1 MGRYLLMKG
10 TFRMKIRYLFVLTLA
25 ALLVVGCRPITDFS
39 TPEADIGGSE
49 AVATVDTGA
58 AAAPVVGQTIT
69 STVPLAPSGGVEV
82 ALMAIK
88 PVDGVLATVNGQEIT
103 WADYE
108 PELNQSLHL
117 VTLQYGIDWNQTEN
131 LDLLGSFQDDVLQ
144 TVIDRTLLRQSA
156 ANEGIEAGQEEI
168 EARVAEE
175 TAAVLSSGQFSSW
188 EDFLQQY
195 GLSEAYFARLIRDS
209 VLIEQVSEAH
219 APSREAEQ
227 VHARHI
233 LVADKETGQLV
244 ISRLEAGE
252 EWGALASEF
261 SLDTGNKDNE
271 GDLGW
276 FGRGVMVP
284 AFEEA
289 AFALEPGT
297 MSELI
302 ETSFGYHLIQ
312 VLEKGMREVD
322 SSTYDSMVSEAFYAW
337 FSEQSAAAEIAIAV
351 TFEQAE

>member
-1 MGRYLLMKG
+1 
-10 TFRMKIRYLFVLTLA
+10 MKIKYLFVLTLA
-25 ALLVVGCRPITDFS
+25 ALLVVGCRPITEFS
-39 TPEADIGGSE
+39 TPEADTGGSE

-58 AAAPVVGQTIT
+58 VAAPVAGQTIT

-82 ALMAIK
+82 ALTAIK

-144 TVIDRTLLRQSA
+144 TVIDRTLLRQGA
-156 ANEGIEAGQEEI
+156 ADEGIEAGPEEI

-175 TAAVLSSGQFSSW
+175 TAAALSSGQFSSW

-209 VLIEQVSEAH
+209 MLIEQVSEAH
-219 APSREAEQ
+219 APSREVEQ
-227 VHARHI
+227 VNARHI
-233 LVADKETGQLV
+233 LVADEETGKQVLA
-244 ISRLEAGE
+244 RLEDGE
-252 EWGALASEF
+252 EWAALAAEL
-261 SLDTGNKDNE
+261 SLDTSNKDRE

-276 FGRGVMVP
+276 FPRGVMVP
-284 AFEEA
+284 DFEA
-289 AFALEPGT
+289 AAFSLEPGT
-297 MSELI
+297 ISDPVQ
-302 ETSFGYHLIQ
+302 TSFGYHIIQ
-312 VLEKGMREVD
+312 VLEKGMRELD
-322 SSTYDSMVSEAFYAW
+322 SGTYDSMASQAFQTW
-337 FSEQSAAAEIAIAV
+337 FEEQRTAAEITIV
-351 TFEQAE
+351 VIFDSAE

>member
-1 MGRYLLMKG
+1 MRVKYLL
-10 TFRMKIRYLFVLTLA
+10 VLTLT
-25 ALLVVGCRPITDFS
+25 LLAVVACRAPVDL
-39 TPEADIGGSE
+39 ELSE
-49 AVATVDTGA
+49 AEIGVTEEV
-58 AAAPVVGQTIT
+58 APVIVESAPTAEPT
-69 STVPLAPSGGVEV
+69 TVYGGVEV
-82 ALMAIK
+82 ALAAIK
-88 PVDGVLATVNGQEIT
+88 PVEGVLATINGQEIT

-108 PELNQSLHL
+108 PELMQSLHN
-117 VTLQYGIDWNQTEN
+117 VTLQYGIDWSQAEN
-131 LDLLGSFQDDVLQ
+131 RDLLGMFQDDVLQ
-144 TVIDRTLLRQSA
+144 TVIDRTVLRQGA
-156 ANEGIEAGQEEI
+156 AREGIEASEAVIQVLMEE
-168 EARVAEE
+168 EYR
-175 TAAVLSSGQFSSW
+175 AVLDSGEFTSW
-188 EDFLQQY
+188 EQFLAMY
-195 GLSEAYFARLIRDS
+195 GLSEAYLARLIEDS
-209 VLIEQVSEAH
+209 VLIDEVRKAH

-261 SLDTGNKDNE
+261 SLDTSNKESE

-322 SSTYDSMVSEAFYAW
+322 SSTYDSMVSEAFFAW